1 MTIMIIRRTYY
12 MIQRD
17 LRNASTDEKKE
28 TMKSALLVDA
38 VETLLENKDRG
49 TLQPGEAH
57 IVIES
62 ETMDDGLKMMISCV
76 ASLSSTDKVSIV
88 FNLMRSLDFSP
99 METMMLLMMA
109 KDFIEQDRPSPEDML
124 GSFFGKSPN
133 PFSN

>member
-1 MTIMIIRRTYY
+1 MTIIIRRTYY
-12 MIQRD
+12 MNHRD
-17 LRNASTDEKKE
+17 LRNASIDGKKE
-28 TMKSALLVDA
+28 VMKSALFVDA
-38 VETLLENKDRG
+38 VETLLANKSRD

-62 ETMDDGLKMMISCV
+62 ETTDDGLKMMISCV

-99 METMMLLMMA
+99 MEAVMLLMMV

-124 GSFFGKSPN
+124 GGLFGHS
-133 PFSN
+133 PFSQ

>member
-1 MTIMIIRRTYY
+1 MNR
-12 MIQRD
+12 RD
-17 LRNASTDEKKE
+17 LRDASVDEKKE
-28 TMKSALLVDA
+28 TMKSALFVDA
-38 VETLLENKDRG
+38 VETLLENKNRD

-99 METMMLLMMA
+99 METVMLLMMA
-109 KDFIEQDRPSPEDML
+109 KKFIEIDRPSPEDML
-124 GSFFGKSPN
+124 GSLFGKRPN
-133 PFSN
+133 PFGN

>member
-1 MTIMIIRRTYY
+1 

-17 LRNASTDEKKE
+17 LRNSSTDEKKKE
-28 TMKSALLVDA
+28 VMKSALFVDA

-49 TLQPGEAH
+49 TLQPDEAH
-57 IVIES
+57 IVIET
-62 ETMDDGLKMMISCV
+62 EAMDDGLAIMMRCV
-76 ASLSSTDKVSIV
+76 ALLSPDSKVSIV
-88 FNLMRSLDFSP
+88 FNLMRSLEFSP

-124 GSFFGKSPN
+124 GGLFGKSPN